1 MKRKSIYMMIAS
13 FVTAAIVFAA
23 CTKEMSEVRLESKLT
38 TTEKMDVTSDS
49 ATVVGLIVSEGQ
61 GITEKGI
68 VYSTDSLPT
77 VDDNKA
83 VYSGNEKT
91 AAFTVKI
98 GGLDYATKYYARA
111 YGITSSGTIYGAQL
125 TFTTLPVPPTVTT
138 ADITSVTGRTATG
151 GGEVTVSGGADV
163 TARGVCYS
171 TEHNPTLSN
180 SFTTDGDSLGTFT
193 SNLEN
198 LKGNT
203 TYYVRAYATN
213 SAGTNY
219 GPEVSFKT
227 EVALPIVTTTP
238 ISNLV
243 ADGATS
249 GGSVTDNGG
258 ADVTVRGVCWSTSEN
273 PTISDSKTSDGT
285 GTGPFTSTI
294 TGLAISTTYHVRA
307 YAENS
312 AGVAYGE
319 DIQFSTY
326 PTALYMVGDGV
337 ISDPSHIWDWTV
349 DLPMIPVNSHPNMF
363 WKIVWMTGTGG
374 FKMNSVKDWDGNQ
387 FGTTGD
393 VTGSINDPAGLVYTK
408 GGENIPVP
416 ATPGYYMVVVDFATG
431 KISISKPAVYL
442 IGNVIGSWDT
452 ANLDGLFT
460 VDNANSVIKITKTL
474 ANDDIRMYAW
484 HPWFTDWWQSEFII
498 LNDQI
503 VFRGTG
509 GDQTRVNVPAGS
521 NTVALNFK
529 TGAGSITQP

>member
-23 CTKEMSEVRLESKLT
+23 CTKDMSEVRLESKLT

-49 ATVVGLIVSEGQ
+49 ATVVGFIVSEGQ
-61 GITEKGI
+61 GFTEKGI
-68 VYSTDSLPT
+68 VYGTDSLPT
-77 VDDNKA
+77 VDNNKA

-111 YGITSSGTIYGAQL
+111 YGITTGGTIYGDQL

-138 ADITSVTGRTATG
+138 ADITNITGRTATG

-163 TARGVCYS
+163 TARGVCFS

-193 SNLEN
+193 SSLEN

-213 SAGTNY
+213 SAGTSY
-219 GPEVSFKT
+219 GSEVSFTT

-249 GGSVTDNGG
+249 GGNVTDNGG
-258 ADVTVRGVCWSTSEN
+258 ADITARGVCWSTSAD
-273 PTISDSKTSDGT
+273 PTISDNKTSDGT
-285 GTGPFTSTI
+285 GTGSFASSI

-307 YAENS
+307 YAVNS
-312 AGVAYGE
+312 AGVAYGD

-326 PTALYMVGDGV
+326 PTALYMIGDGV
-337 ISDPSHIWDWTV
+337 ASWDWATT

-363 WKIVWMTGTGG
+363 WKIVWLNGTGG
-374 FKMNSVKDWDGNQ
+374 FKMNSARAWDGND
-387 FGTTGD
+387 FGKTGD
-393 VTGSINDPAGLVYTK
+393 ATGSINDATGLVYGK
-408 GGENIPVP
+408 GTENIPVP
-416 ATPGYYMVVVDFATG
+416 GTPGYYMVVVDFATG

-442 IGNVIGSWDT
+442 IGDVIGSWDT
-452 ANLDGLFT
+452 ANPDGLFT
-460 VDNANSVIKITKTL
+460 VDNNNSVVTITKTL
-474 ANDDIRMYAW
+474 SNAEIRMYAW
-484 HPWFTDWWQSEFII
+484 HPWFDQWWQSEFII
-498 LNDQI
+498 LNGQI
-503 VFRGTG
+503 EFRGTG
-509 GDQTRVNVPAGS
+509 GDQTRVTVPAGS
-521 NTVALNFK
+521 NTVTLNFK